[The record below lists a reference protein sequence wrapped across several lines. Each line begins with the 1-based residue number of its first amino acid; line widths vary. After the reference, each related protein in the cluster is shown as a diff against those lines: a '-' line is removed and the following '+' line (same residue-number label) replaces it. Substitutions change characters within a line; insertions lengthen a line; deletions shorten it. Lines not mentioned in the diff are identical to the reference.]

1 VQVSM
6 AQAAQQLN
14 VSVDTVRRRLAK
26 GELNGTQDP
35 TPQGYRWL
43 IDLPDTTPADPSIH
57 PSDATAPATLDALL
71 TVIGTLET
79 QLAAQNNQIGEL
91 HRLLAQTALNAVPV
105 RPWWKFWG

>member
-14 VSVDTVRRRLAK
+14 VSVDTIRRRLAK

-43 IDLPDTTPADPSIH
+43 IDLPDATPADPSNH
-57 PSDATAPATLDALL
+57 PGDATVDALL

-91 HRLLAQTALNAVPV
+91 HRLLAQTALNQA
-105 RPWWKFWG
+105 RAKPWWRFW